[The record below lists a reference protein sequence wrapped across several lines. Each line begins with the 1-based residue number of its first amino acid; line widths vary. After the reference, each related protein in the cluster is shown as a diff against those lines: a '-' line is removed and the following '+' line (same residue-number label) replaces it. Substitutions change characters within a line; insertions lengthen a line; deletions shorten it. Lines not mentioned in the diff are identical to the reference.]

1 MHQAY
6 PGTARLPEPQRPPAP
21 APVRRAVGVMY
32 AGAAANLVYAL
43 VFIATLSSTELA
55 LDRAAPGRGNEL
67 QHHVLGPA
75 ALSQGVLGAA
85 LWVFIALAC
94 RRGRNWARIT
104 GTVLFGLATL
114 DVLGNL
120 SAPQAVAAKVFGAV
134 VWLLGLAA
142 VVLLWRGPSSA
153 FFHGQ
158 QS

>member
-1 MHQAY
+1 
-6 PGTARLPEPQRPPAP
+6 
-21 APVRRAVGVMY
+21 V
-32 AGAAANLVYAL
+32 
-43 VFIATLSSTELA
+43 
-55 LDRAAPGRGNEL
+55 
-67 QHHVLGPA
+67 PA
-75 ALSQGVLGAA
+75 AVTQGVLGAA
-85 LWVFIALAC
+85 LWIFIALAC

-134 VWLLGLAA
+134 VWLPGLAA